1 MDERRKYVAIEYGF
15 NEDVDDVYEALT
27 ELEDHLKMNGYDF
40 YMSVMPGYEQIS
52 VLLIN
57 EEQAGYID
65 TVLEDRN
72 INYRYI

>member
-15 NEDVDDVYEALT
+15 NEDVDDVYKELT
-27 ELEDHLKMNGYDF
+27 ELEDHLRMNGYDF
-40 YMSVMPGYEQIS
+40 YLSVMPGYEQIS

-57 EEQAGYID
+57 EEQTGYID